1 MDAGPGKWHFLCVR
15 ARRLEDR
22 IRELCARGVTA
33 QESELEPIFS
43 ALQLSLREHN
53 DRLRKLA
60 AAQLAAWRLPGAGI
74 TILRPVSGTSFAC
87 AICNNPIPL
96 EDSKV
101 SEDGQP
107 IHEECYVAMLTLG
120 TPLLQ
125 PQQTNRPLNVREQ

>member
-1 MDAGPGKWHFLCVR
+1 MR

-22 IRELCARGVTA
+22 VRELCARAVTA
-33 QESELEPIFS
+33 QDSELEPIFS

-60 AAQLAAWRLPGAGI
+60 AAQLVAWHSPGAGI
-74 TILRPVSGTSFAC
+74 AILRPVSETSFAC
-87 AICNNPIPL
+87 AICNNPVPL

-120 TPLLQ
+120 TLLSQ
-125 PQQTNRPLNVREQ
+125 PQQTNRSLNVRAQ